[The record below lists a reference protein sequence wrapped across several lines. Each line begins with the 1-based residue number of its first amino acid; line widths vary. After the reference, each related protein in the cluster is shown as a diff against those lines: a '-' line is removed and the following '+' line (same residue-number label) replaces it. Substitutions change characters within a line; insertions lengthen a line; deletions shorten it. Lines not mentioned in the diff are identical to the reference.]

1 VATDRRGHLR
11 DTASHPGSEESTALG
26 AAICAGVGV
35 GLWNDIAQAAALVAA
50 FERTVQPDLEASAAY
65 RALADE
71 WFKIYAALWSSR
83 NLGSHA
89 RCGARPAPDQP
100 K

>member
-1 VATDRRGHLR
+1 VK
-11 DTASHPGSEESTALG
+11 ESTALG

-71 WFKIYAALWSSR
+71 WFKIYR
-83 NLGSHA
+83 GSMELA
-89 RCGARPAPDQP
+89 ESGLARPLWRAAGT
-100 K
+100 